1 MKKATA
7 NGMYLEMELD
17 NLRKLQRQIEYW
29 DVYEE
34 KGVLENWPL
43 TYYESGSMFPSRENI
58 SNPDWKAF
66 HERVAKDIAD
76 RQKKFYNYE

>member
-1 MKKATA
+1 
-7 NGMYLEMELD
+7 
-17 NLRKLQRQIEYW
+17 
-29 DVYEE
+29 
-34 KGVLENWPL
+34 
-43 TYYESGSMFPSRENI
+43 MFPSRENI